1 MKPLVSRLSLAL
13 ALAAIPSAS
22 HAVNYVWNGNNA
34 DWSTPSEWTPAGPP
48 TGGGGNYAIINSGT
62 ANLTSNAASVQDI
75 LVNTTGIVNGTGTV
89 NHTAGS
95 ISTTG
100 WTRMGRGTGGMATY
114 NLSGTGSLTTGRL
127 IVAESSNANFAMTGG
142 TLQVNGEL
150 WVGGNAGA
158 TGQAGTFT
166 YSGGTAT
173 ATSWLAVG
181 RNSTGTLTVTNGT
194 MNVATTGGNVTIG
207 SSAGAIGTVNV
218 AGGTLATPNA
228 IWVSESGG
236 IATVN
241 VTAGTLSATGGTA
254 GMVVVTGVGQGTV
267 NLDGGTISVRTVSR
281 TGSGTATFNFNGGVL
296 QARAT
301 GLTLMGGLSRAN
313 VRNGGAV
320 IDTQA
325 NNVTISQS
333 LLHSDI
339 IGDAATDGGLI
350 KNGTGALT
358 LSGPN
363 AYTGVTTVTAG
374 TLRFAN
380 EASLYNNNQANWTSA
395 NLQVATG
402 ASVVLN
408 AGGAGEFTAAGLGV
422 ILGGAMDGFATG
434 TTLGLDTTN
443 AATPLVLA
451 SAIANPNGGANVLSL
466 TKLGTGTLTLTGANS
481 YTGATS
487 VTAGVLTVSG
497 GGTLAPSTALSV
509 GSGAAFNYL
518 PATTGSTL
526 TVSTMNLAGGSRV
539 GMAWDASTSSQIAAT
554 GAATVGTGVGLG
566 LVGTPTSGTAYTVL
580 TAASGLDSGSY
591 YLLNPVDYT
600 AVIAQTATDVKVTPT
615 AATALGAA
623 YWKGGFSNIWA
634 ASDGSAQ
641 SNWVASASGAAQ
653 PLTPGSGADV
663 FISADTPAAPT
674 GTVLGANMT
683 IKSLTIQDTTNG
695 LGLNADGNTL
705 TIAGASG
712 ITMNTGVPASTIAA
726 NVALGIDQ
734 TWTNNSAN
742 ALTVSGG
749 ISGASNLTKDGTG
762 TVTLSGPNT
771 FTGAV
776 TITAGTLEIGGAGY
790 LGGGTYAGTISNA
803 GTLRVGTSANQTLSG
818 TISGSGALTKAGTGT
833 LTLAD
838 ANGYTGVTTVA
849 GGILSVGTLAN
860 GGTASSIGASTANA
874 ANLVLN
880 GGTLSYTGAS
890 TTIDRGFTIAGTGSG
905 ISTVND
911 LTMTGP
917 VASTGGNLIKT
928 GPGNLILTNPGAN
941 VFGTVNQGLR
951 VNGGTLTLDGSG
963 TQTNA
968 VASEMWLGAIPD
980 VPANVVLNNTSLTTA
995 SWLAMGRGNG
1005 SATTTLTATN
1015 SKITTVNF
1023 SAGYNNALPN
1033 NDSDQIISLTN
1044 STWTNG
1050 GNTYLAESLN
1060 SATTMTLAGASAYS
1074 STSGTA
1080 QVQLGIGP
1088 NTAATMTLAGTSTFT
1103 SASRILIGR
1112 GAGSVSNVTIQD
1124 GAAMTKTGEWLSIGT
1139 ESSAVATV
1147 TVKGNGALTSTTGD
1161 FNIGDIGTST
1171 GTLNIQGNG
1180 TVTSAGTVFVGK
1192 GATTSG
1198 TLDITGGSF
1207 TCGSWISIGRYWTA
1221 ATGARATGVVNVSGG
1236 TFNQTNTANALIVG
1250 EEGSGTLNV
1259 SGTGAVVVSGA
1270 TLGLSIGHT
1279 ASGIGTVNLD
1289 GGTITTTLVRD
1300 GGGTSTFNF
1309 NGGTLIAGTGANP
1322 SFMGGLN
1329 NAIVKSGGANIDSN
1343 GQMIAIGQA
1352 LLDGGGGGGLVKSGA
1367 GTLTLTGTNT
1377 YTGPTTVAAGVLAV
1391 NGSIATSSLTT
1402 VDPLATLQGTG
1413 TVGTTVVADIG
1424 HVAPGNSIGTLT
1436 ISGSMTINGTLDVEY
1451 DDSLTGQ
1458 KIDLL
1463 AVSGILDIS
1472 LATVDF
1478 ADISTGPVGLSGI
1491 AYIFATYGT
1500 LTGSQFASVVDLP
1513 AGYTIDYAYS
1523 GNNIALVPEPTA
1535 ALLGALGLLGLLR
1548 RRRA

>member
-1 MKPLVSRLSLAL
+1 MNPLASRLSLAL

-48 TGGGGNYAIINSGT
+48 TGGAGNYAIINSGT

-75 LVNTTGIVNGTGTV
+75 LVNTTGIINGTGTV

-95 ISTTG
+95 ISATG
-100 WTRMGRGTGGMATY
+100 WTRMGRGTGGVATY
-114 NLSGTGSLTTGRL
+114 NLSGTGSLTTARL

-150 WVGGNAGA
+150 WVGGNSAA
-158 TGQAGTFT
+158 IGQAGTFT
-166 YSGGTAT
+166 FSGGTAT

-181 RNSTGTLTVTNGT
+181 RNSTGTFTVNNGT
-194 MNVATTGGNVTIG
+194 INVATTGGNITIG
-207 SSAGAIGTVNV
+207 SNTGAIGTVNV

-254 GMVVVTGVGQGTV
+254 GMVVVTGVGKGTV

-301 GLTLMGGLSRAN
+301 GLTLMGGLNRAN
-313 VRNGGAV
+313 VRNGGAI

-339 IGDAATDGGLI
+339 VGDAATDGGLT

-358 LSGPN
+358 LAGPN
-363 AYTGVTTVTAG
+363 AYTGVTAVNAG
-374 TLRFAN
+374 TLRFASA
-380 EASLYNNNQANWTSA
+380 ASLYNNNQANWTSA

-402 ASVVLN
+402 ASVVLQ
-408 AGGAGEFTAAGLGV
+408 AGGAGEFTAADLGV

-451 SAIANPNGGANVLSL
+451 SAIANPNGGANVLGL
-466 TKLGTGTLTLTGANS
+466 TKLGTGTLTLTGTNS

-487 VTAGVLTVSG
+487 VTAGVLAVAGS
-497 GGTLAPSTALSV
+497 GTLAPSTALSV
-509 GSGAAFNYL
+509 SSGAAFNYL

-526 TVSTMNLAGGSRV
+526 TVSTLNLAGGSRV

-554 GAATVGTGVGLG
+554 GAAAVGTGVGLG
-566 LVGTPTSGTAYTVL
+566 LVGTPTSGTPYTVL

-634 ASDGSAQ
+634 ASDGSTQ
-641 SNWVASASGAAQ
+641 SNWVASAGGAAQ

-663 FISADTPAAPT
+663 FISADTPTAPT

-683 IKSLTIQDTTNG
+683 IKSLTIQDTANG

-705 TIAGASG
+705 TITGASG
-712 ITMNTGVPASTIAA
+712 ITMNAGVPASTIGA
-726 NVALGIDQ
+726 NVALGVDQ

-749 ISGASNLTKDGTG
+749 ISGSSNLTKAGTG
-762 TVTLSGPNT
+762 SVTLSGPNT

-790 LGGGTYAGTISNA
+790 LAGGTYAGTISNA
-803 GTLRVGTSANQTLSG
+803 GTLRVSTSANQALSG

-838 ANGYTGVTTVA
+838 ANDYTGVTTVA

-860 GGTASSIGASTANA
+860 GGTPSSIGASTADA

-880 GGTLSYTGAS
+880 GGALSYTGAS
-890 TTIDRGFTIAGTGSG
+890 TTIDRGFTIAGTGST

-911 LTMTGP
+911 LTLTGP

-951 VNGGTLTLDGSG
+951 INGGTLTLDGGVAG
-963 TQTNA
+963 TQTNT
-968 VASEMWLGAIPD
+968 VAGEMWLATTPD
-980 VPANVVLNNTSLTTA
+980 VPANLVLNNTSLTTA

-1005 SATTTLTATN
+1005 SATSTLTATN
-1015 SKITTVNF
+1015 SKIATAYF
-1023 SAGYNNALPN
+1023 STGYNNALPN
-1033 NDSDQIISLTN
+1033 NNSVQNISLTN
-1044 STWTNG
+1044 STWTNTG
-1050 GNTYLAESLN
+1050 HTYLAESLD
-1060 SATTMTLAGASAYS
+1060 SRT
-1074 STSGTA
+1074 
-1080 QVQLGIGP
+1080 
-1088 NTAATMTLAGTSTFT
+1088 TMTLAGTSSFT
-1103 SASRILIGR
+1103 STLRVLVGR
-1112 GAGSVSNVTIQD
+1112 GAGSVASIIVQD
-1124 GAAMTKTGEWLSIGT
+1124 NATLTKTGEWFSIGT
-1139 ESSAVATV
+1139 ENSSTGIV

-1161 FNIGDIGTST
+1161 FNLGDVGTST
-1171 GTLNIQGNG
+1171 GILNVQDNG

-1192 GATTSG
+1192 GATTNG
-1198 TLDITGGSF
+1198 TLNISGGTFTGN
-1207 TCGSWISIGRYWTA
+1207 SWISIGRYWTSG
-1221 ATGARATGVVNVSGG
+1221 TGVRATGVVNVSGG
-1236 TFNQTNTANALIVG
+1236 TFNQTNTANALLVG

-1329 NAIVKSGGANIDSN
+1329 NANVKAGGARIDSN
-1343 GQMIAIGQA
+1343 GQTIAIAQA
-1352 LLDGGGGGGLVKSGA
+1352 LLDGGGGGGLTKSGA
-1367 GTLTLTGTNT
+1367 GTLTLNATNT

-1402 VDPLATLQGTG
+1402 VDAGATLRGTG
-1413 TVGTTVVADIG
+1413 TLGSTAVADVG

-1436 ISGSMTINGTLDVEY
+1436 ISGSMGIAGTLDVEY
-1451 DDSLTGQ
+1451 DDSLAGQ

-1463 AVSGILDIS
+1463 AVSGDLDIS
-1472 LATVDF
+1472 LAAVDF

-1513 AGYTIDYAYS
+1513 TGYTIDYAYS
-1523 GNNIALVPEPTA
+1523 GNNIALIPEPTA

-1548 RRRA
+1548 RRRV